1 MRIDDEIAVMVDG
14 VPVVGVV
21 LGCDLLDPM
30 GYDERWS
37 CRVALGERG
46 ECVVV
51 VCVWGGAIVDMS
63 DVLPLG

>member
-1 MRIDDEIAVMVDG
+1 MRDGDEISVFVDG
-14 VPVVGVV
+14 APIVGVV
-21 LGCDLLDPM
+21 LGCDPLEPL

-51 VCVWGGAIVDMS
+51 VCVWGGAIVDTS